1 MASALPPTATST
13 MNTKRL
19 VAATAERVSPCLG
32 PDAVAGAEDALGIAS
47 GDAATAPSAG
57 LCVDFGVGPA
67 GVLVGVLFGA
77 TTAMATVLQS
87 LIVESAEDDA
97 HTWCWPAPAAFAGGR
112 AARVAAHAG
121 GLPPED
127 AGTSAHVPPSQVN
140 VTLPQLSSGC
150 RYVKVAEMD
159 GAG

>member
-87 LIVESAEDDA
+87 LIVESAEADA
-97 HTWCWPAPAAFAGGR
+97 HTWCLPVAGQPGWPRMR
-112 AARVAAHAG
+112 AVCRRRMRAH
-121 GLPPED
+121 PP
-127 AGTSAHVPPSQVN
+127 TSRHP
-140 VTLPQLSSGC
+140 
-150 RYVKVAEMD
+150 R
-159 GAG
+159 